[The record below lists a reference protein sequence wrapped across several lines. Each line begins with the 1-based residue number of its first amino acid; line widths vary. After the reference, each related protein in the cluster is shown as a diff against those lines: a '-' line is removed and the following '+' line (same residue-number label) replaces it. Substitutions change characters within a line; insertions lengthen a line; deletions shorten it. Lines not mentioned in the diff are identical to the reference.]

1 LAFEDGMAAI
11 DKALDRIG
19 RWMAARAVEL
29 DTEPLENTPQLKR
42 LEAVLQPCDIL
53 LVDGGGTKVASII
66 KYMTQSTWSH
76 AALYV
81 GKSLEGHHSGKQN
94 GVLVESEL
102 GKGVIVSPLAR
113 YAGYPVRICRP
124 VGLLDADKLKIIA
137 FCARHIGDQYDT
149 RNILDLL
156 RWLLPAPPI
165 PVKWRRRMLS
175 LGSGEPTRVI
185 CSGLIAQAFQNV
197 KFPILPSVKRVM
209 ADGGEDAAREIL
221 HIRHHSLFTPRDF
234 DVSPYFAI
242 IKPTLEHGFDYRGLA
257 WNERDID
264 YTLRPRQIA

>member
-1 LAFEDGMAAI
+1 MGSI
-11 DKALDRIG
+11 DHILDRVG
-19 RWMAARAVEL
+19 RWMAERA
-29 DTEPLENTPQLKR
+29 TEPDTTPLANTPQLKR

-53 LVDGGGTKVASII
+53 LVDGGTTKVASII
-66 KYMTQSTWSH
+66 KYMTQSSWSH

-81 GKSLEGHHSGKQN
+81 GKSLQGHHG
-94 GVLVESEL
+94 GHCDGALVESEL
-102 GKGVIVSPLAR
+102 GKGVIVSPLSR

-124 VGLLDADKLKIIA
+124 VGLSDADKLRVIG
-137 FCARHIGDQYDT
+137 FCARHIGDEYDT

-165 PVKWRRRMLS
+165 PARFRRRMLS

-185 CSGLIAQAFQNV
+185 CSALIAQAFQSV
-197 KFPILPSVKRVM
+197 RFPILPTIKRVM
-209 ADGGEDAAREIL
+209 ADSGEDAVRDIL
-221 HIRHHSLFTPRDF
+221 HIRHHSLYTPRDF

-242 IKPTLEHGFDYRGLA
+242 VKPTIEHGFNYHHLS

-264 YTLRPRQIA
+264 YTLRPKQIA